1 MADTFFEEIH
11 EMRKGLW
18 AFSSRWC
25 SLDADWLRSQVPI
38 TRASIELCDKLYELI
53 KLACTRKLYFCI
65 IICLWT
71 FMRGLV
77 LGGWASYKLQ
87 LILVHPCMH
96 AVIRLHQLLITDY
109 IND

>member
-1 MADTFFEEIH
+1 MFVDFYA
-11 EMRKGLW
+11 
-18 AFSSRWC
+18 
-25 SLDADWLRSQVPI
+25 
-38 TRASIELCDKLYELI
+38 
-53 KLACTRKLYFCI
+53 
-65 IICLWT
+65 
-71 FMRGLV
+71 GLV